1 MGNVNDMAKTV
12 ILVILVMQEISV
24 TYAKSVI

>member
-24 TYAKSVI
+24 TWAKSVI